1 MDVHIEHM
9 DAAIDFLLFGPFDVW
24 VNAVDVSEE
33 CVCVVIVDGY
43 ERIVGLT
50 KPKEDG
56 VRVGKGLQ
64 RILLEPFHVQ
74 V

>member
-9 DAAIDFLLFGPFDVW
+9 DAAIDFLLFSPFDVW

-43 ERIVGLT
+43 KRIVGLT
-50 KPKEDG
+50 KPKEDA
-56 VRVGKGLQ
+56 V
-64 RILLEPFHVQ
+64 
-74 V
+74 